1 MSNEVAQT
9 RMLTALRVATDA
21 LLIPT
26 WPALGAVA
34 VGRDVLDRGIRYH
47 LMLPALDLRLDIDIL
62 GAPSVMARLA
72 LLVRPRGLVRR
83 MSATLTRPFDAGFEC
98 IASVV
103 LDDGSISSLGPVLLE
118 LRRAL
123 WDDPKFG
130 PDSVG
135 LQRVA

>member
-1 MSNEVAQT
+1 
-9 RMLTALRVATDA
+9 MLTTLRMTADT

-47 LMLPALDLRLDIDIL
+47 LMLPALDLRLDFNIL
-62 GAPSVMARLA
+62 GAPTVMTRLA

-83 MSATLTRPFDAGFEC
+83 MSATLTRPLDAGFEC

-103 LDDGSISSLGPVLLE
+103 LSDGSISSLGPVLLE
-118 LRRAL
+118 LRTAL

-130 PDSVG
+130 PDSIG
-135 LQRVA
+135 LQRVV